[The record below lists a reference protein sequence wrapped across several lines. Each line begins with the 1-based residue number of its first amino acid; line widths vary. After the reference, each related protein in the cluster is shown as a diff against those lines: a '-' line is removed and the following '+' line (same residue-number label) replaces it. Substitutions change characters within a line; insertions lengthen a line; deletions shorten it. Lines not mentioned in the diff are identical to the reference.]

1 MSEELWTAVDQYL
14 GEVVIKPDAALD
26 AALGSSSDAGLPAI
40 NVSPALGKLLMIF
53 ARLRGARRILEIGTL
68 GGYSAIWMARGLTP
82 GGKLTSLE
90 IDPKHADVA
99 RKNLERAGV
108 SQLVDIRLGP
118 ALETLPRLSEAKAGP
133 YDLVFIDADKQSN
146 ADYFA
151 WAVRLTE
158 PGALIIV
165 DNVIRKGQVIDGK
178 SEDTAVQGV
187 RRLNEAM
194 AKEPRVVVT
203 ELQTVGVKG
212 YDGIAIA
219 LRV

>member
-1 MSEELWTAVDQYL
+1 MSEELWISVDQYL
-14 GEVVIKPDAALD
+14 ADVIIQPDASLD
-26 AALGSSSDAGLPAI
+26 AALSSSTEAGLPAI
-40 NVSPALGKLLMIF
+40 NVSPALGKLLMIV

-68 GGYSAIWMARGLTP
+68 GGYSAIWMSRGLAP

-99 RKNLERAGV
+99 RRNLERAGV
-108 SQLVDIRLGP
+108 SQLVDIRVGP
-118 ALETLPRLSEAKAGP
+118 ALETLPRLSEAKSGP

-158 PGALIIV
+158 PGAVIIV
-165 DNVIRKGQVIDGK
+165 DNVIRKGQVIDAN
-178 SEDTAVQGV
+178 SEDTAVQGA
-187 RRLNEAM
+187 RRLNQAM
-194 AKEPRVVVT
+194 AKERGVVVT

>member
-1 MSEELWTAVDQYL
+1 MTEDVWTAVDQYL
-14 GEVVIKPDAALD
+14 ADVIIKPDAALD
-26 AALGSSSDAGLPAI
+26 AALASSGEAGLPAI

-68 GGYSAIWMARGLTP
+68 GGYSAIWMAQGLAP

-108 SQLVDIRLGP
+108 AQLVEIRLGP
-118 ALETLPRLSEAKAGP
+118 ALETLPRLGEAKAGP

-165 DNVIRKGQVIDGK
+165 DNVIRKGQVIDAQ
-178 SEDTAVQGV
+178 SEDAAVQGV
-187 RRLNEAM
+187 RRLNETM
-194 AKEPRVVVT
+194 AKERGVLVT
-203 ELQTVGVKG
+203 ELQTVGLKG